1 MENDTRG
8 NIPHFNESSIQLT
21 ISPIISSD
29 AANYTCVVFD
39 FVANSSDTIA
49 IRGLYQNPTFQ
60 FLVS

>member
-8 NIPHFNESSIQLT
+8 TITHFNETSIQLT
-21 ISPIISSD
+21 ISSITLSD

-49 IRGLYQNPTFQ
+49 IRGLYQVPTFQ